1 MFRRALG
8 ALVAA
13 GALLLPVTPAAAAT
27 TAEPLARAHAH
38 NDYEH
43 ERPLLDALDH
53 GFTSVEADIYL
64 VDGELRVGHDPEDLR
79 PGRTLQSL
87 YLDPL
92 ARRVRAGHGRVFPGS
107 RQGLQLLVDIKN
119 NGAATYTELDRVLR
133 SYRKML
139 TAYHR
144 GRVKPGAVTVV
155 VSGDRP
161 RDLMAAQRDRYAF
174 YDGRLGDLG
183 LGGASLIPLISDNWT
198 KHFAWR
204 GEGEMPQAERDRL
217 REIVRTAHRDGQRVR
232 FWATPDTAGPAREAL
247 WRELVAA
254 DVDHINTD
262 DLAGLQQFL
271 RAHDRDAADAP
282 QDAAGASHDTGAD
295 GERHQVNAAA

>member
-1 MFRRALG
+1 MLRRTLG
-8 ALVAA
+8 VLAAA
-13 GALLLPVTPAAAAT
+13 GALLLTAVPASAT
-27 TAEPLARAHAH
+27 AAEPLPRAHAH

-92 ARRVRAGHGRVFPGS
+92 ARRVRHGSVYPRS
-107 RQGLQLLVDIKN
+107 RQQLQLLVDIKN
-119 NGAATYTELDRVLR
+119 NGAATYAELDKVLK

-139 TAYHR
+139 TAYHK
-144 GRVKPGAVTVV
+144 GKVKPGAVTVV
-155 VSGDRP
+155 ISGDRP
-161 RDLMAAQRDRYAF
+161 RDLMAAQERRYAF
-174 YDGRLGDLG
+174 YDGRMADLG
-183 LGGASLIPLISDNWT
+183 QGNPSLIPLISDNWT
-198 KHFAWR
+198 NHFSWTGA
-204 GEGEMPQAERDRL
+204 GEMPAAERDKL
-217 REIVRTAHRDGQRVR
+217 RQIVATAHRDGQRVR
-232 FWATPDTAGPAREAL
+232 FWATPDTAGAARDAL

-262 DLAGLQQFL
+262 DLAGLEAFL
-271 RAHDRDAADAP
+271 RAEDGKREAA
-282 QDAAGASHDTGAD
+282 
-295 GERHQVNAAA
+295 

>member
-1 MFRRALG
+1 MA
-8 ALVAA
+8 V
-13 GALLLPVTPAAAAT
+13 PASAT
-27 TAEPLARAHAH
+27 AVEPLPRAHAH

-92 ARRVRAGHGRVFPGS
+92 ARLVRHGGVYPRS
-107 RQGLQLLVDIKN
+107 RQQLQLLVDIKN
-119 NGAATYTELDRVLR
+119 NGAATYTELDKVLQG
-133 SYRKML
+133 YRKLL
-139 TAYHR
+139 TSYHK

-155 VSGDRP
+155 ISGDRP
-161 RDLMAAQRDRYAF
+161 RELMAAQERRYAF
-174 YDGRLGDLG
+174 YDGRMADLG
-183 LGGASLIPLISDNWT
+183 QGNPSLIPLISDNWT
-198 KHFAWR
+198 NHFTWTGA
-204 GEGEMPQAERDRL
+204 GEMPAAERDKL
-217 REIVRTAHRDGQRVR
+217 RQIVATAHRDGQRVR
-232 FWATPDTAGPAREAL
+232 FWATPDVAGPARDAL

-262 DLAGLQQFL
+262 DLAGLAAFL
-271 RAHDRDAADAP
+271 CA
-282 QDAAGASHDTGAD
+282 AD
-295 GERHQVNAAA
+295 GEREAA

>member
-1 MFRRALG
+1 MLRRTLG
-8 ALVAA
+8 VLAAA
-13 GALLLPVTPAAAAT
+13 GALLLTAVPASAT
-27 TAEPLARAHAH
+27 AVQPLPRAHAH

-92 ARRVRAGHGRVFPGS
+92 AERVRHGSVYPRS
-107 RQGLQLLVDIKN
+107 RQQLQLLVDIKN
-119 NGAATYTELDRVLR
+119 NGAATYTELDRVLK

-139 TAYHR
+139 TGYHK

-155 VSGDRP
+155 ISGDRP
-161 RDLMAAQRDRYAF
+161 RDLMAAQERRYAF
-174 YDGRLGDLG
+174 YDGRMADLG
-183 LGGASLIPLISDNWT
+183 QGDPALIPLISDNWT
-198 KHFAWR
+198 NHFTWT
-204 GEGEMPQAERDRL
+204 GVGEMPAAERDKL
-217 REIVRTAHRDGQRVR
+217 RQIVATAHRDGQRVR
-232 FWATPDTAGPAREAL
+232 FWATPDTAGPARDAL

-262 DLAGLQQFL
+262 DLAGLEAFL
-271 RAHDRDAADAP
+271 RADDGRREAA
-282 QDAAGASHDTGAD
+282 
-295 GERHQVNAAA
+295 

>member
-1 MFRRALG
+1 MLRRTLG
-8 ALVAA
+8 VLAAA
-13 GALLLPVTPAAAAT
+13 GALLLTAVPASAT
-27 TAEPLARAHAH
+27 AVEPLPRAHAH

-92 ARRVRAGHGRVFPGS
+92 AQRVRHGSVYPRS
-107 RQGLQLLVDIKN
+107 RQQLQLLVDIKN
-119 NGAATYTELDRVLR
+119 NGAATYTELDKVLR

-139 TAYHR
+139 TTYHK

-155 VSGDRP
+155 ISGDRP
-161 RDLMAAQRDRYAF
+161 RDLMAAQERRYAF
-174 YDGRLGDLG
+174 YDGRMADLG
-183 LGGASLIPLISDNWT
+183 QGNPGLIPLISDNWT
-198 KHFAWR
+198 NHFTWTGA
-204 GEGEMPQAERDRL
+204 GEMPAAERDKL
-217 REIVRTAHRDGQRVR
+217 RQIVATAHRDGQRVR
-232 FWATPDTAGPAREAL
+232 FWATPDTAGAARDAL
-247 WRELVAA
+247 WRELIAA

-262 DLAGLQQFL
+262 DLAGLAAFL
-271 RAHDRDAADAP
+271 RANDGKREAA
-282 QDAAGASHDTGAD
+282 
-295 GERHQVNAAA
+295 

>member
-1 MFRRALG
+1 MLRRALG
-8 ALVAA
+8 VLAAA
-13 GALLLPVTPAAAAT
+13 GALLLTAVPASAAV
-27 TAEPLARAHAH
+27 EPLARAHAH

-43 ERPLLDALDH
+43 DRPLLDALDH

-64 VDGELRVGHDPEDLR
+64 VEGELRVGHDPEDLR

-92 ARRVRAGHGRVFPGS
+92 ARRVRHGGVYPGS
-107 RQGLQLLVDIKN
+107 RRQLQLLVDIKN

-133 SYRKML
+133 DYRKML
-139 TAYHR
+139 TTYHK

-161 RDLMAAQRDRYAF
+161 RDLMAAQQRRHAF
-174 YDGRLGDLG
+174 YDGRMSDLG
-183 LGGASLIPLISDNWT
+183 QGNPGLIPLISDNWT
-198 KHFAWR
+198 NHFSWT
-204 GEGEMPQAERDRL
+204 GEGEMPAAERDKL
-217 REIVRTAHRDGQRVR
+217 RQIVATAHRDGQRVR
-232 FWATPDTAGPAREAL
+232 FWATPDVAGPARDAL

-262 DLAGLQQFL
+262 DLAGLQRFL
-271 RAHDRDAADAP
+271 RAHDDRREAA
-282 QDAAGASHDTGAD
+282 
-295 GERHQVNAAA
+295 